1 MSINKKLLLT
11 ISTVII
17 LASSV
22 YVLVIPDN
30 TSSIVTTQYVN
41 PAVVSQYNVYMHP
54 VGLPASSIWN
64 VTVSGTTYTSFS
76 DLISF
81 SLRSGT
87 YNFTAAT
94 QAVGISWDSA
104 YNTFTVNDSSVNVSV
119 YFTQNQFIGNTTV
132 QSLPAGIAF
141 NPYNDYM
148 YVTNEGSGS
157 VSVIDQSNVVI
168 KNISVQSS
176 LFGIVFDTFNSYM
189 YVDKYGSNSVSIIN
203 QSNVVINN
211 ISVQCDPIGIA
222 LDPYNSYLYVT
233 NFFSSTVSILSST
246 HDLTFY
252 NVQFSENGLPA
263 GTTWNI
269 SIAGRHF
276 TSDSNVIS
284 VPLTPAEYTYSAT
297 NSNSSFLPVN
307 GAFTVSSNMIINV
320 QFQEK
325 MYQVTF
331 TETGLPSGTT
341 WYLNL
346 SNGQSF
352 QSTTD
357 KISFSETNGSYTYT
371 VSSMEGSTYSSSL
384 SSGKF
389 TISGS
394 TYSSSVIFSEITYQV
409 TFTET
414 GLPSGTTWYLN
425 LSNGQFF
432 QSTTDKIS
440 FSEPNGSYTYTVS
453 SMEGSTYS
461 SSLSSGTFKI
471 TGSPYSLPVTFSEVT
486 YAVTFTETGLP
497 SGTTWYI
504 AIDNSSLITSSQ
516 PDKAIQLPNGTYYV
530 TAIST
535 GYSSNFTGT
544 QTHAI
549 LTVSGSN
556 IAVNLSFIKISSVV
570 SSPSSSNDL
579 FIAIGSAAGVIVGVA
594 AGFFVFRKK
603 N

>member
-1 MSINKKLLLT
+1 
-11 ISTVII
+11 
-17 LASSV
+17 
-22 YVLVIPDN
+22 
-30 TSSIVTTQYVN
+30 
-41 PAVVSQYNVYMHP
+41 
-54 VGLPASSIWN
+54 
-64 VTVSGTTYTSFS
+64 
-76 DLISF
+76 
-81 SLRSGT
+81 
-87 YNFTAAT
+87 
-94 QAVGISWDSA
+94 
-104 YNTFTVNDSSVNVSV
+104 
-119 YFTQNQFIGNTTV
+119 
-132 QSLPAGIAF
+132 
-141 NPYNDYM
+141 
-148 YVTNEGSGS
+148 
-157 VSVIDQSNVVI
+157 
-168 KNISVQSS
+168 
-176 LFGIVFDTFNSYM
+176 
-189 YVDKYGSNSVSIIN
+189 
-203 QSNVVINN
+203 
-211 ISVQCDPIGIA
+211 
-222 LDPYNSYLYVT
+222 
-233 NFFSSTVSILSST
+233 
-246 HDLTFY
+246 
-252 NVQFSENGLPA
+252 
-263 GTTWNI
+263 
-269 SIAGRHF
+269 
-276 TSDSNVIS
+276 
-284 VPLTPAEYTYSAT
+284 
-297 NSNSSFLPVN
+297 
-307 GAFTVSSNMIINV
+307 
-320 QFQEK
+320 
-325 MYQVTF
+325 
-331 TETGLPSGTT
+331 
-341 WYLNL
+341 
-346 SNGQSF
+346 
-352 QSTTD
+352 
-357 KISFSETNGSYTYT
+357 
-371 VSSMEGSTYSSSL
+371 MEGSTYSSSL

-425 LSNGQFF
+425 LSNGQSF

-471 TGSPYSLPVTFSEVT
+471 AGSPYSLSVAFSEVT